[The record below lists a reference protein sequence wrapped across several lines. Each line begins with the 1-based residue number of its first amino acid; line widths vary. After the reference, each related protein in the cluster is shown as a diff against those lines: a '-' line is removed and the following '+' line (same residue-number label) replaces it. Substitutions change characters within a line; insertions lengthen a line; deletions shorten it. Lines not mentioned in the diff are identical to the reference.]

1 MEINYDLFVSVII
14 PCRNEEKFIGMCLDS
29 VIVNDYPKD
38 RFEVLVVDGMSKD
51 GTREIAK
58 GYVKEHPF
66 IKLFDNPKKIIPSAM
81 NIGIKNAS
89 GEIIMKIDSHARY
102 PENYISKCVS
112 FLAEYNA
119 DNVGGVIVA
128 LPRNN
133 TTVGKAIV
141 LSLSHPFGVGNSL
154 FRIGSKKPIWAD
166 TAFSGC
172 YKREVFKK
180 IGLYDENIARSEDVL
195 INSKLRKSGGKI
207 LLVPEIISYYY
218 ARSNLWDFI
227 KHNFDNG
234 FWITYPLKFF
244 RTLFSWRHLV
254 PLVFVLVLIS
264 LMALSIFSPVFL
276 LLFLFII
283 GPYVLINIYFSIK
296 ITYKEKDFRYLF
308 LLPVIFALLHLCYGI
323 GSVWGLLKVIISKK
337 FWINLKSI
345 LTEG

>member
-1 MEINYDLFVSVII
+1 MSENKPYVSLVI

-51 GTREIAK
+51 GTRKIVK

-81 NIGIKNAS
+81 NIGIKNAM

-102 PENYISKCVS
+102 SEEYISKCVS
-112 FLAEYNA
+112 FLFEYNA

-133 TTVGKAIV
+133 TTVGKAIAF
-141 LSLSHPFGVGNSL
+141 SLSHPFGVGNSL

-166 TAFSGC
+166 TVFSGC

-180 IGLYDENIARSEDVL
+180 IGLYDENIARSEDLL

-207 LLVPEIISYYY
+207 LLVPEIVSYYY
-218 ARSNLWDFI
+218 ARSNFWDFI

-234 FWITYPLKFF
+234 FWITYPIKFGKV
-244 RTLFSWRHLV
+244 LFSFRHLV
-254 PLVFVLVLIS
+254 PLAFISILIAS
-264 LMALSIFSPVFL
+264 LAMFFFFPIFAWV
-276 LLFLFII
+276 FLFIL
-283 GPYVLINIYFSIK
+283 GLHCLINLYFSLK
-296 ITYKEKDFRYLF
+296 IAVQKNSLRCLF
-308 LLPVIFALLHLCYGI
+308 LMPITFLALHISYGS
-323 GSVWGLLKVIISKK
+323 GSVWGLLKAIISKK
-337 FWINLKSI
+337 FWINVRFT
-345 LTEG
+345 LTEQ

>member
-1 MEINYDLFVSVII
+1 MSENKPYVSLII

-51 GTREIAK
+51 GTREIVK

-81 NIGIKNAS
+81 NIGIKNAM

-102 PENYISKCVS
+102 SEDYISKCVS
-112 FLAEYNA
+112 FLFEYNA

-133 TTVGKAIV
+133 TTFGKAIV

-166 TAFSGC
+166 TVFSGC

-180 IGLYDENIARSEDVL
+180 IGPYDENIARSEDVL

-207 LLVPEIISYYY
+207 LLVPEIVSYYY
-218 ARSNLWDFI
+218 ARSNFWDFI

-234 FWITYPLKFF
+234 FWITYPIKFGKV
-244 RTLFSWRHLV
+244 LFSFRHLV
-254 PLVFVLVLIS
+254 PLAFISILIAS
-264 LMALSIFSPVFL
+264 LAMFFFFPIFAW
-276 LLFLFII
+276 LFLFIL
-283 GPYVLINIYFSIK
+283 GLHCLINFYFSLK
-296 ITYKEKDFRYLF
+296 IAISKNNLGYLILMPIMF
-308 LLPVIFALLHLCYGI
+308 SALHTGYGL
-323 GSVWGLLKVIISKK
+323 GSLWGLFKVVIPKQP
-337 FWINLKSI
+337 
-345 LTEG
+345 

>member
-1 MEINYDLFVSVII
+1 MSENKPYVSLVI

-29 VIVNDYPKD
+29 VIANDYPKN

-51 GTREIAK
+51 GTREIVK
-58 GYVKEHPF
+58 KYVKEHPF

-81 NIGIKNAS
+81 NIGIKNAA

-102 PENYISKCVS
+102 SEDYISKCVS

-119 DNVGGVIVA
+119 DNVGGMIVA
-128 LPRNN
+128 LPRKN

-141 LSLSHPFGVGNSL
+141 HSLSHPFGVGNSL

-172 YKREVFKK
+172 YKREVFER

-207 LLVPEIISYYY
+207 LLVPEIVSYYY
-218 ARSNLWDFI
+218 ARSNFWDFI

-234 FWITYPLKFF
+234 FWITYPLKFGKV
-244 RTLFSWRHLV
+244 LFSLRHLV
-254 PLVFVLVLIS
+254 PLVFISILIAS
-264 LMALSIFSPVFL
+264 FIMLFFFPIFVWF
-276 LLFLFII
+276 FLFIL
-283 GPYVLINIYFSIK
+283 GLHCLMNLYFSLKMAISK
-296 ITYKEKDFRYLF
+296 NNLGYLILMPLMF
-308 LLPVIFALLHLCYGI
+308 LALHTGYGL
-323 GSVWGLLKVIISKK
+323 GSLWGLFKVVIPKQYKK
-337 FWINLKSI
+337 NRFNK
-345 LTEG
+345 